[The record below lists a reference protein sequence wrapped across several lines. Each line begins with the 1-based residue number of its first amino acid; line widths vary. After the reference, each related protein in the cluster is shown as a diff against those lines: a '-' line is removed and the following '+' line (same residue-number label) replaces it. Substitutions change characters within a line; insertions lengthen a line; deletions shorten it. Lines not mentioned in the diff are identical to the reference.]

1 MPIRW
6 QIMLVFLIIIGVSFA
21 FAATRLTNYVSEY
34 LYQQRI
40 RQDSI
45 SVERLATTVAPLFQS
60 AQSDA
65 LSETLKSSSNELGGR
80 LLVLDNDAKIQFD
93 SFSALMGT
101 RLQLPETLAILSGQ
115 PQAYGLHAL
124 QEGNAL
130 TGNYVACCASSIIG
144 TKGNL
149 GILVFIADVDE
160 MMASLSLVR
169 RELLIVFGL
178 VAAAALLAAG
188 FFSHLLTRPVLAL
201 TRTIQNMAR
210 GDLSVRAPVTGSGEI
225 RNLAENYNAMAEQ
238 LESLDRS
245 RNQFVSNASH
255 ELKTPMTS
263 MKLLLENVI
272 YQPDMPSELRSEFL
286 QDINHEI
293 DRLTHIVT
301 DLLELTRMDNHQMK
315 LDLSEVSLSG
325 IIMESIRMLAP
336 AAEQRS
342 QQILSDIAPNVT
354 ILGDHDKLKQIA
366 TNLMDNAL
374 KYSQENQSISVS
386 LSVKGKKAYFAVTD
400 HGVGISADDQKHI
413 FERFYRVD
421 KARSRETGG
430 TGLGL
435 SIVRQ
440 LVNLHHGEITV
451 DSMPGQ
457 GSTFTVTLPLN
468 GKDGDA
474 R

>member
-293 DRLTHIVT
+293 DRLTGIIT
-301 DLLELTRMDNHQMK
+301 DLLTLTRMDQGVETVRREPV
-315 LDLSEVSLSG
+315 DLSGLTEETL
-325 IIMESIRMLAP
+325 RLLRP
-336 AAEQRS
+336 AAEKRNQRLEGHVAPGVRVLGDRIKLN
-342 QQILSDIAPNVT
+342 QILYNLTENAMKYTQDGGLIRVT
-354 ILGDHDKLKQIA
+354 LEEEKGEAVWRVK
-366 TNLMDNAL
+366 DN
-374 KYSQENQSISVS
+374 
-386 LSVKGKKAYFAVTD
+386 
-400 HGVGISADDQKHI
+400 GVGIPGEDLSHI

-421 KARSRETGG
+421 KARSRDTGG

-435 SIVRQ
+435 SIVKQ
-440 LVNLHHGEITV
+440 LVKLEGGTIAVE
-451 DSMPGQ
+451 SEPGK
-457 GSTFTVTLPLN
+457 GSEFTVRFPEE
-468 GKDGDA
+468 A
-474 R
+474 EP

>member
-1 MPIRW
+1 
-6 QIMLVFLIIIGVSFA
+6 MLVFLAIIGVSFA
-21 FAATRLTNYVSEY
+21 FSATRLTNYVSEY

-65 LSETLKSSSNELGGR
+65 LTETLKSSSNELGGR

-93 SFSALMGT
+93 SLSALMGT
-101 RLQLPETLAILSGQ
+101 RLQLPETLAILSGE
-115 PQAYGLHAL
+115 PQSYGLHAL
-124 QEGNAL
+124 QEGSAL
-130 TGNYVACCASSIIG
+130 TGNYIACCASSIIG

-149 GILVFIADVDE
+149 GILVYIADVDE
-160 MMASLSLVR
+160 MMASLELVR
-169 RELLIVFGL
+169 RELRLVFSL
-178 VAAAALLAAG
+178 VAVAAILAAA
-188 FFSHLLTRPVLAL
+188 FFLYLLTRPVLAL
-201 TRTIQNMAR
+201 TNTIQKMGR

-238 LESLDRS
+238 LESLDCS
-245 RNQFVSNASH
+245 RNQFISNASH

-263 MKLLLENVI
+263 IKLLLENVI
-272 YQPDMPSELRSEFL
+272 YQPDMPAELRSEFL

-301 DLLELTRMDNHQMK
+301 DLLDLTRMDNHQMK
-315 LDLSEVSLSG
+315 LDLAEVNLSEL
-325 IIMESIRMLAP
+325 ITESVRMLSP
-336 AAEQRS
+336 AAEKRS
-342 QQILSDIAPNVT
+342 QKILTEIAPDIV
-354 ILGDHDKLKQIA
+354 LQGDQDKLKQIA
-366 TNLMDNAL
+366 TNLIDNAL
-374 KYSQENQSISVS
+374 KYSPESSYITVS
-386 LSVKGKKAYFAVTD
+386 LSAKGKKAAFSVAD
-400 HGVGISADDQKHI
+400 HGIGISEDDQKHI

-440 LVNLHHGEITV
+440 LVNLHHGDISVE
-451 DSMPGQ
+451 SAPMK
-457 GSTFTVTLPLN
+457 GSTFTVTLPLG
-468 GKDGDA
+468 GKDGEP

>member
-1 MPIRW
+1 
-6 QIMLVFLIIIGVSFA
+6 MLVFLIIIGVSFA
-21 FAATRLTNYVSEY
+21 FSATRLTNYVSEY
-34 LYQQRI
+34 LYRQRI

-60 AQSDA
+60 AQSEA
-65 LSETLKSSSNELGGR
+65 LSEMLKSSSSELGGR
-80 LLVLDNDAKIQFD
+80 LLVLDTDAKIQFD

-101 RLQLPETLAILSGQ
+101 RLQLPETLAILSGES
-115 PQAYGLHAL
+115 QAYGLHTLGENTAL
-124 QEGNAL
+124 SSS
-130 TGNYVACCASSIIG
+130 YVACSAARIIG
-144 TKGNL
+144 TRGNL
-149 GILVFIADVDE
+149 GILVYIADVDE
-160 MMASLSLVR
+160 MMASLGLVR

-178 VAAAALLAAG
+178 VAAAALLAAA
-188 FFSHLLTRPVLAL
+188 FFSHLLTRPILAL
-201 TRTIQNMAR
+201 TRTIQHMGK

-272 YQPDMPSELRSEFL
+272 YQPDMPAELRAEFL

-301 DLLELTRMDNHQMK
+301 DLLELTRMDNHQMQLK
-315 LDLSEVSLSG
+315 VSEVNLSE
-325 IIMESIRMLAP
+325 IIAESVRMLTP
-336 AAEQRS
+336 TAETRS
-342 QQILSDIAPNVT
+342 QLIHADIADDVMMQ
-354 ILGDHDKLKQIA
+354 GDADKLKQIA
-366 TNLMDNAL
+366 TNLIDNAL
-374 KYSQENQSISVS
+374 KYSQENNTVTVT
-386 LSVKGKKAYFAVTD
+386 LSVKAKKAVFAVSD
-400 HGVGISADDQKHI
+400 QGVGISEEDQKHI

-440 LVNLHHGEITV
+440 LVSLHHGDISV
-451 DSMPGQ
+451 DSMPGR
-457 GSTFTVTLPLN
+457 GSTFTVTLPLD
-468 GKDGDA
+468 GKEGES